1 MELVE
6 VLVDKYGPMMNY
18 REIAEVTKET
28 ERGVRQRTKR
38 QGFPFGE
45 PRRYGKTYLFKTN
58 DVARYLE
65 T

>member
-1 MELVE
+1 MKLVE
-6 VLVDKYGPMMNY
+6 VLAEKYGPLMNY
-18 REIAEVTKET
+18 QEIAEVTKEA
-28 ERGVRQRTKR
+28 ERTVRERTKR

-45 PRRYGKTYLFKTN
+45 PRRCGKSYLFKTN